1 MKNRFS
7 FTLSLALIT
16 LPIAVFAHDP
26 SLHKKAGSAAP
37 DCAQMKDMDLSAM
50 DVNDPVAQALHEK
63 CAHSTHPPAMDM
75 KGMDMKRG
83 S

>member
-1 MKNRFS
+1 MKKRF
-7 FTLSLALIT
+7 FCTLSLALIT
-16 LPIAVFAHDP
+16 LPMAAFAHDP

-37 DCAQMKDMDLSAM
+37 DCAQMKDIDLSAM
-50 DVNDPVAQALHEK
+50 DANDPVARALHEK

-75 KGMDMKRG
+75 KRG